1 MENMKFAKRISIY
14 IAIPT
19 VLGILLIWVMA
30 SFFASDIVNRN
41 IKSQMSDVVKSRS
54 EIIESYIQTAEESLK
69 TFSLGSQ
76 VRELLL
82 SSDEPELQKMAQQYT
97 VGYSNAKKIFEGI
110 YIADTNTHVLTHTS
124 EDVVGIYTRGA
135 DTIDWFR
142 NTVFVKDKLSNF
154 GVMIS
159 PGTGNM
165 VISMYYPV
173 FDGDS
178 CIGYVGCAVYAD
190 QVMQVL
196 GELTIDRLPNSRY
209 VLIDAETGLYIYN
222 TRSEL
227 INTITDDKGCL
238 ELIERVKSG
247 EETVGEYS
255 YYDSD
260 NVSYLLS
267 YSYIADK
274 GWLFILKDSYGEV
287 YNDVETV
294 RLVLGIVCLGIAVI
308 ILLVTYFPMRKMG
321 QELMLLEKSVVR
333 LGKLDISAA
342 DNLKKYTHRRD
353 EIGQIASAVND
364 LCLTL
369 DKSISD
375 TGRILGEIAKGNLTV
390 DTEKNKEFYVGGLAA
405 LHSNINIISKSLK
418 LLVYDI
424 TKSAKNVDT
433 SSQQVAD
440 GAAMLSNG
448 SSEQSAAIVSLA
460 ESLQEINKIVGEN
473 AESCAEAHELMGKTF
488 KHVGNANEK
497 MTSLSNAMN
506 KIRETSQK
514 INDIIKTIE
523 EISQQTNLLALN
535 ASIEAARAG
544 AAGKGFAIVADEVRM
559 LASKST
565 VAAKDSNLLIQQ
577 SVTAV
582 NEGVKI
588 ADDTSAAMNEL
599 GNYASEVK
607 RIIDVIAVSS
617 GEQAKMIGQIS
628 NEIKGIGEIANES
641 SQNAEES
648 AFTAKELSAQAE
660 LLDNLMEKGTP

>member
-1 MENMKFAKRISIY
+1 
-14 IAIPT
+14 
-19 VLGILLIWVMA
+19 
-30 SFFASDIVNRN
+30 
-41 IKSQMSDVVKSRS
+41 
-54 EIIESYIQTAEESLK
+54 
-69 TFSLGSQ
+69 
-76 VRELLL
+76 
-82 SSDEPELQKMAQQYT
+82 MAQQYT

-209 VLIDAETGLYIYN
+209 ILIDAETGLYIYN

-238 ELIERVKSG
+238 ELIDRVKSG

-255 YYDSD
+255 YYGSD

-506 KIRETSQK
+506 KIRETSKK

-544 AAGKGFAIVADEVRM
+544 AAGKGFAIVADEVRI

-660 LLDNLMEKGTP
+660 LLDNLMEKFQV

>member
-1 MENMKFAKRISIY
+1 
-14 IAIPT
+14 
-19 VLGILLIWVMA
+19 
-30 SFFASDIVNRN
+30 
-41 IKSQMSDVVKSRS
+41 
-54 EIIESYIQTAEESLK
+54 
-69 TFSLGSQ
+69 
-76 VRELLL
+76 
-82 SSDEPELQKMAQQYT
+82 MAQQYT

-196 GELTIDRLPNSRY
+196 GEPTIDRLPNSRY
-209 VLIDAETGLYIYN
+209 ILIDAETGLYIYN

-238 ELIERVKSG
+238 ELIDRVKSG

-255 YYDSD
+255 YYGSD

-506 KIRETSQK
+506 KIRETSKK

-544 AAGKGFAIVADEVRM
+544 AAGKGFAIVADEVRI

-660 LLDNLMEKGTP
+660 LLDNLMEKFQV

>member
-1 MENMKFAKRISIY
+1 
-14 IAIPT
+14 
-19 VLGILLIWVMA
+19 
-30 SFFASDIVNRN
+30 
-41 IKSQMSDVVKSRS
+41 
-54 EIIESYIQTAEESLK
+54 
-69 TFSLGSQ
+69 
-76 VRELLL
+76 
-82 SSDEPELQKMAQQYT
+82 MAQQYT

-209 VLIDAETGLYIYN
+209 ILIDAETGLYIYN

-238 ELIERVKSG
+238 ELIDRVKSG

-255 YYDSD
+255 YYGSD

-424 TKSAKNVDT
+424 TKSAK
-433 SSQQVAD
+433 
-440 GAAMLSNG
+440 
-448 SSEQSAAIVSLA
+448 
-460 ESLQEINKIVGEN
+460 
-473 AESCAEAHELMGKTF
+473 
-488 KHVGNANEK
+488 
-497 MTSLSNAMN
+497 
-506 KIRETSQK
+506 
-514 INDIIKTIE
+514 
-523 EISQQTNLLALN
+523 
-535 ASIEAARAG
+535 
-544 AAGKGFAIVADEVRM
+544 
-559 LASKST
+559 
-565 VAAKDSNLLIQQ
+565 
-577 SVTAV
+577 
-582 NEGVKI
+582 
-588 ADDTSAAMNEL
+588 
-599 GNYASEVK
+599 
-607 RIIDVIAVSS
+607 
-617 GEQAKMIGQIS
+617 
-628 NEIKGIGEIANES
+628 
-641 SQNAEES
+641 
-648 AFTAKELSAQAE
+648 
-660 LLDNLMEKGTP
+660 

>member
-1 MENMKFAKRISIY
+1 MENMKFAKRSSIY

-82 SSDEPELQKMAQQYT
+82 SPDDPELQKMAQQYT

-110 YIADTNTHVLTHTS
+110 YIADTDTHVLTHTS
-124 EDVVGIYTRGA
+124 EDVVGIYTRGD

-142 NTVFVKDKLSNF
+142 GTVFVKDKLSNF

-227 INTITDDKGCL
+227 INTITDDEGCL
-238 ELIERVKSG
+238 ELIDRVKSG

-294 RLVLGIVCLGIAVI
+294 RLVLGMSVLVLQLLFCWLHISPCAKWDRSLCCL
-308 ILLVTYFPMRKMG
+308 
-321 QELMLLEKSVVR
+321 
-333 LGKLDISAA
+333 
-342 DNLKKYTHRRD
+342 
-353 EIGQIASAVND
+353 
-364 LCLTL
+364 
-369 DKSISD
+369 
-375 TGRILGEIAKGNLTV
+375 
-390 DTEKNKEFYVGGLAA
+390 KN
-405 LHSNINIISKSLK
+405 
-418 LLVYDI
+418 
-424 TKSAKNVDT
+424 
-433 SSQQVAD
+433 
-440 GAAMLSNG
+440 
-448 SSEQSAAIVSLA
+448 
-460 ESLQEINKIVGEN
+460 
-473 AESCAEAHELMGKTF
+473 
-488 KHVGNANEK
+488 
-497 MTSLSNAMN
+497 
-506 KIRETSQK
+506 R
-514 INDIIKTIE
+514 
-523 EISQQTNLLALN
+523 
-535 ASIEAARAG
+535 
-544 AAGKGFAIVADEVRM
+544 
-559 LASKST
+559 
-565 VAAKDSNLLIQQ
+565 
-577 SVTAV
+577 
-582 NEGVKI
+582 
-588 ADDTSAAMNEL
+588 
-599 GNYASEVK
+599 
-607 RIIDVIAVSS
+607 
-617 GEQAKMIGQIS
+617 
-628 NEIKGIGEIANES
+628 
-641 SQNAEES
+641 
-648 AFTAKELSAQAE
+648 
-660 LLDNLMEKGTP
+660 

>member
-1 MENMKFAKRISIY
+1 
-14 IAIPT
+14 
-19 VLGILLIWVMA
+19 
-30 SFFASDIVNRN
+30 
-41 IKSQMSDVVKSRS
+41 
-54 EIIESYIQTAEESLK
+54 
-69 TFSLGSQ
+69 
-76 VRELLL
+76 
-82 SSDEPELQKMAQQYT
+82 MAQQYT

-209 VLIDAETGLYIYN
+209 ILIDAETGLYIYN

-238 ELIERVKSG
+238 ELIDRVKSG

-255 YYDSD
+255 YYGSD

-448 SSEQSAAIVSLA
+448 RSEQSAAIVSLA

-506 KIRETSQK
+506 KIRETSKK

-544 AAGKGFAIVADEVRM
+544 AAGKGFAIVADEVRI

-660 LLDNLMEKGTP
+660 LLDNLMEKFQV

>member
-82 SSDEPELQKMAQQYT
+82 SPDEPELQKMAQQYT

-660 LLDNLMEKGTP
+660 LLDNLMEKFQV

>member
-1 MENMKFAKRISIY
+1 
-14 IAIPT
+14 
-19 VLGILLIWVMA
+19 
-30 SFFASDIVNRN
+30 
-41 IKSQMSDVVKSRS
+41 
-54 EIIESYIQTAEESLK
+54 
-69 TFSLGSQ
+69 
-76 VRELLL
+76 
-82 SSDEPELQKMAQQYT
+82 MAQQYT

-209 VLIDAETGLYIYN
+209 ILIDAETGLYIYN

-238 ELIERVKSG
+238 ELIDRVKSG

-255 YYDSD
+255 YYGSD

-506 KIRETSQK
+506 KIRETSKK

-544 AAGKGFAIVADEVRM
+544 AAGKGFAIVADEVRI
-559 LASKST
+559 LASK
-565 VAAKDSNLLIQQ
+565 
-577 SVTAV
+577 
-582 NEGVKI
+582 
-588 ADDTSAAMNEL
+588 
-599 GNYASEVK
+599 
-607 RIIDVIAVSS
+607 
-617 GEQAKMIGQIS
+617 
-628 NEIKGIGEIANES
+628 
-641 SQNAEES
+641 
-648 AFTAKELSAQAE
+648 
-660 LLDNLMEKGTP
+660 

>member
-19 VLGILLIWVMA
+19 VLGVLLIWLIA

-54 EIIESYIQTAEESLK
+54 EIIESYIHTAEESLK
-69 TFSLGSQ
+69 TFALGSQ

-82 SSDEPELQKMAQQYT
+82 SPDDPELQKKAQQYT
-97 VGYSNAKKIFEGI
+97 VGYSNVKKIFEGI
-110 YIADTNTHVLTHTS
+110 YIADTDTHVLTHTS
-124 EDVVGIYTRGA
+124 EDVVGIYTRGE

-142 NTVFVKDKLSNF
+142 STVFVKDKLSNF

-159 PGTGNM
+159 PGTGDM

-209 VLIDAETGLYIYN
+209 ILIDAETGLYIYN
-222 TRSEL
+222 TRTEL
-227 INTITDDKGCL
+227 IDTITDDEGCL
-238 ELIERVKSG
+238 ELIDRIKSG
-247 EETVGEYS
+247 KETVGEYS

-260 NVSYLLS
+260 NVRYLLS

-274 GWLFILKDSYGEV
+274 GWLFILKDSYEEV
-287 YNDVETV
+287 YSDVKTV
-294 RLVLGIVCLGIAVI
+294 RLVLGIVCLGIAAI
-308 ILLVTYFPMRKMG
+308 ILLVTYFPTRKMG

-333 LGKLDISAA
+333 LEKLDISAA
-342 DNLKKYTHRRD
+342 DNLKKYIHRRD
-353 EIGQIASAVND
+353 EIGQIASAVNA

-375 TGRILGEIAKGNLTV
+375 TGRILGEIAKGNLVV
-390 DTEKNKEFYVGGLAA
+390 DTEKNKEYYVGGLAA
-405 LHSNINIISKSLK
+405 LHLYINTISKSLT
-418 LLVYDI
+418 LLINEI
-424 TKSAKNVDT
+424 TETAKNVDT

-440 GAAMLSNG
+440 GAATLSNG
-448 SSEQSAAIVSLA
+448 SSEQSAAIESLA
-460 ESLQEINKIVGEN
+460 ERLHEINKIVGEN
-473 AESCAEAHELMGKTF
+473 AESCAEVHELMSKTF
-488 KHVGNANEK
+488 EHVGNANN
-497 MTSLSNAMN
+497 MMMSLSAAMN

-523 EISQQTNLLALN
+523 DISQQTNILALN

-544 AAGKGFAIVADEVRM
+544 AAGKGFAVVADEVRT

-565 VAAKDSNLLIQQ
+565 TAAKDSNLLIQQ

-582 NEGVKI
+582 SEGVKI
-588 ADDTSAAMNEL
+588 TDETSSAMNEL
-599 GNYASEVK
+599 GNYTSEVK
-607 RIIDVIAVSS
+607 KIIDVIAVSS
-617 GEQAKMIGQIS
+617 GEQAKMIGQINS
-628 NEIKGIGEIANES
+628 EVKEIGEIANES
-641 SQNAEES
+641 SQTAEES
-648 AFTAKELSAQAE
+648 AITAKKLSAQAE
-660 LLDNLMEKGTP
+660 LLDNLMEKFHI

>member
-1 MENMKFAKRISIY
+1 
-14 IAIPT
+14 
-19 VLGILLIWVMA
+19 
-30 SFFASDIVNRN
+30 
-41 IKSQMSDVVKSRS
+41 
-54 EIIESYIQTAEESLK
+54 
-69 TFSLGSQ
+69 
-76 VRELLL
+76 
-82 SSDEPELQKMAQQYT
+82 MAQQYT

-209 VLIDAETGLYIYN
+209 ILIDAETGLYIYN

-238 ELIERVKSG
+238 ELIDRVKSG

-255 YYDSD
+255 YYGSD

-448 SSEQSAAIVSLA
+448 RSEQSAAIVSLA

-506 KIRETSQK
+506 KIRETSKK

-544 AAGKGFAIVADEVRM
+544 AAGKGFAIVADEVRI

-599 GNYASEVK
+599 GNYASKVK

-660 LLDNLMEKGTP
+660 LLDNLMEKFQV

>member
-1 MENMKFAKRISIY
+1 
-14 IAIPT
+14 
-19 VLGILLIWVMA
+19 
-30 SFFASDIVNRN
+30 
-41 IKSQMSDVVKSRS
+41 
-54 EIIESYIQTAEESLK
+54 
-69 TFSLGSQ
+69 
-76 VRELLL
+76 
-82 SSDEPELQKMAQQYT
+82 MAQQYT

-209 VLIDAETGLYIYN
+209 ILIDAETGLYIYN

-238 ELIERVKSG
+238 ELIDRVKSG

-255 YYDSD
+255 YYGSD

-405 LHSNINIISKSLK
+405 FHSNINIISKSLK

-506 KIRETSQK
+506 KIRETSKK

-544 AAGKGFAIVADEVRM
+544 AAGKGFAIVADEVRI

-660 LLDNLMEKGTP
+660 LLDNLRPQ

>member
-1 MENMKFAKRISIY
+1 
-14 IAIPT
+14 
-19 VLGILLIWVMA
+19 
-30 SFFASDIVNRN
+30 
-41 IKSQMSDVVKSRS
+41 
-54 EIIESYIQTAEESLK
+54 
-69 TFSLGSQ
+69 
-76 VRELLL
+76 
-82 SSDEPELQKMAQQYT
+82 MAQQYT

-209 VLIDAETGLYIYN
+209 ILIDAETGLYIYN

-238 ELIERVKSG
+238 ELIDRVKSG

-255 YYDSD
+255 YYGSD

-448 SSEQSAAIVSLA
+448 RSEQSAAIVSLA

-506 KIRETSQK
+506 KIRETSKK

-544 AAGKGFAIVADEVRM
+544 AAGKGFAIVADEVRI

-599 GNYASEVK
+599 GNYASEGK

-660 LLDNLMEKGTP
+660 LLDNLMEKFQV